1 LFNASVSQG
10 EARLPV
16 LVLTDETFAS
26 IHLQYAAAQQA
37 TQADSELQAFVEAFM
52 VPPSSDA
59 ETVPCQSLLV
69 AMLNAPRWQTEILCS
84 GPKGKPYVVQA
95 SCVFLRYRG
104 KAYDFSGPLH
114 KLAAIR
120 NILRGEECEESVVPG
135 SVSLEVRTWD
145 ETTNLVVRIDGH
157 GVFVVA
163 AADEADD
170 TLSGVPI
177 LRLGEPP
184 PAQAEAQSEKTEG
197 EKP

>member
-114 KLAAIR
+114 KLAAAFK
-120 NILRGEECEESVVPG
+120 VVPLA
-135 SVSLEVRTWD
+135 VENPNQLDDVPFANRRFVKVPFVP
-145 ETTNLVVRIDGH
+145 NK
-157 GVFVVA
+157 FVVV
-163 AADEADD
+163 
-170 TLSGVPI
+170 TLVAVAFVIVVPCK
-177 LRLGEPP
+177 LVFPSTVNVEVTVELDARKPP
-184 PAQAEAQSEKTEG
+184 K
-197 EKP
+197 K